1 MTAHSGM
8 ERFNL
13 EDFTVEK
20 MARRVTDFWDKG
32 LLYIPFADHA
42 GPKDAVQDSR
52 VFGDG
57 IDDRTSGKMSLP
69 YLPRAGANRKE
80 NNGHYTFEEFYPVD
94 ATAESQSKNWFT
106 FLHPAD
112 REFLG
117 LGELELSDSE
127 SDLEVL
133 KNAVKEVVLPSF
145 VNAKDAEKYRN
156 GLVRFF
162 QYLNGDPDAHYD
174 DAIYPSV
181 AQPFMGDLHNP
192 KILVVT
198 FNPGF
203 HEFSDWALGAP
214 VSQLARAT
222 QQKLKN
228 NENLASTFDREHSR
242 QQWIREQN
250 ALLAAITDRGP
261 AFVPWQQKDGTV
273 PNFAFDPPLNCH
285 AETMAQWGYENSNA
299 AITGNWHTEYFRVSQ
314 QNISPDRANRIRDL
328 IPQEAAGDS
337 AGLAQVDIF
346 PYATRNS
353 NDVKDLVGALNKN
366 SSARGL
372 DLYREFRADL
382 WPSQRP
388 ILDYILA
395 TLLTAADNGTIV
407 VCRSSVVGK
416 NYWPI
421 VMEIAG
427 ALAEKKGLSSGS
439 LRKRCFVFSSQQHA
453 HLTLGNIRR
462 YRPDGEGAKPTRQ
475 DIADLLRPS

>member
-1 MTAHSGM
+1 MMVPSGN
-8 ERFNL
+8 ERFKL
-13 EDFTVEK
+13 EDFTVDK

-32 LLYIPFADHA
+32 LLYVPFAEH
-42 GPKDAVQDSR
+42 GGSKDVAQESG

-57 IDDRTSGKMSLP
+57 IDDRTKGKRFLP
-69 YLPRAGANRKE
+69 YLPRTSANRKE
-80 NNGHYTFEEFYPVD
+80 NNGRYTFEEFYPVD
-94 ATAESQSKNWFT
+94 AAAESQSKNWFT

-117 LGELELSDSE
+117 FGELELSDSE
-127 SDLEVL
+127 SDLGVL
-133 KNAVKEVVLPSF
+133 KNVVNEVALPSF
-145 VNAKDAEKYRN
+145 VNAKGADKYRN
-156 GLVRFF
+156 GLVKFF

-174 DAIYPSV
+174 GAIYPSV

-222 QQKLKN
+222 QQKLKT

-250 ALLAAITDRGP
+250 ALLAAITGKGP
-261 AFVPWQQKDGTV
+261 AFVPWQQKDGTI

-285 AETMAQWGYENSNA
+285 AATMAQWKYERSNA
-299 AITGNWHTEYFRVSQ
+299 AINGNWHTQYFRVSQ

-328 IPQEAAGDS
+328 IPQEAPGDS

-346 PYATRNS
+346 PYASRDS

-372 DLYREFRADL
+372 DLYREFRSDL

-395 TLLTAADNGTIV
+395 TLLTAAENGTIV

-427 ALAEKKGLSSGS
+427 ALAEEKGLSSEN

-453 HLTLGNIRR
+453 YLTLGNMRS
-462 YRPDGEGAKPTRQ
+462 YSLDGEGAKPTMQ
-475 DIADLLRPS
+475 DIADLLQPN